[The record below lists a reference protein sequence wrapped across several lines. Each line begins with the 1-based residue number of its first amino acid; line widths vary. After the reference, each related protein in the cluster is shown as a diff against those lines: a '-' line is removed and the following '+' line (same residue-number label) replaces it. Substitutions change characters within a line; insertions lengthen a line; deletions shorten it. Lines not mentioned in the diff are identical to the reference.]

1 MFGAVWLDYLC
12 PDAISTTKQF
22 VAFNLSK
29 LFTLKQ
35 VIVNPNW
42 YSEQAIEADTL
53 NSRIS
58 V

>member
-1 MFGAVWLDYLC
+1 MDRPKVRTYV
-12 PDAISTTKQF
+12 

-42 YSEQAIEADTL
+42 YSEPAIEADTL
-53 NSRIS
+53 NSRIN